1 MDATPRPTAP
11 GNDVGRDQRTRHI
24 VHSSLFRIVLL
35 AGAEPAVVI
44 VEASTAFA
52 LVFVV
57 GFHIVTL
64 ILAAVWVTAVHTI
77 MVWVAKQDPQMVEL
91 YIRSLSGHDYY
102 APHARAHAPTRPP
115 RLSIPSTR

>member
-1 MDATPRPTAP
+1 MDASSKAP
-11 GNDVGRDQRTRHI
+11 ALSSDIDRDQRTRHI

-64 ILAAVWVTAVHTI
+64 FLAGIWVTAVHTI

-91 YIRSLSGHDYY
+91 YIRSLSGRD
-102 APHARAHAPTRPP
+102 
-115 RLSIPSTR
+115 

>member
-1 MDATPRPTAP
+1 
-11 GNDVGRDQRTRHI
+11 
-24 VHSSLFRIVLL
+24 
-35 AGAEPAVVI
+35 
-44 VEASTAFA
+44 
-52 LVFVV
+52 VFVV

-91 YIRSLSGHDYY
+91 YIRSLSGRDYY
-102 APHARAHAPTRPP
+102 APHARAHAPTPAP

>member
-1 MDATPRPTAP
+1 MDASSKAP
-11 GNDVGRDQRTRHI
+11 GLGGDIGRDQRTRHI

-64 ILAAVWVTAVHTI
+64 ILAGVWVTAVHTI

-91 YIRSLSGHDYY
+91 YIRSLSGRDYY
-102 APHARAHAPTRPP
+102 AAHATVHAPTRPP